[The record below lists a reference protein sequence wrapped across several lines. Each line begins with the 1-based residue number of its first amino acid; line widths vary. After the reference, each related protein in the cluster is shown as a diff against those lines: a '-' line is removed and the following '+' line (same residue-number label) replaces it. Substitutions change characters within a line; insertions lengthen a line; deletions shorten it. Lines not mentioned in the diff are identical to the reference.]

1 MSKIG
6 NGDSELKRRFQKM
19 DDQIGKG
26 SFGRVYKGL
35 DLDTQEIVAIKI
47 IDLEEAEDEID
58 DIQQEMRILG
68 QCDSPYVTK
77 YFGSFVQGFKLWII
91 MEYLGGGSAQD
102 IIKMAPFSERDIAVI
117 LREILKG
124 MDYLHSERKVHRD
137 IKAANILLS
146 HKGDVKL
153 ADFGV
158 AGQLSTIGKAETFVG
173 TPYWMA
179 PEIIKGQKYDTK
191 ADIWS
196 LGITAIELANGE
208 PPYAD
213 VDPRKIIFQIPK
225 KDPPQLT
232 GNFSQGFKDFVK
244 DCLNKDPKDRPTAR
258 DLLTYSF
265 VKRARKTNSLQDVV
279 DRFAEWKLRRPPSDN
294 DSDDDD
300 TSERFDDTDAV
311 DYWNNTVKNL
321 EEFVQEHPYDT
332 VREDQF
338 ETLRIKNP
346 TEDASVVLPSTQQEN
361 SRVNIPAEERL
372 SGDYEEYNY
381 SVVNKTSIPTKNKIS
396 EHINTNG
403 ETENSVLNGTDT
415 NITNSPQKSEE
426 DDGDPDYENVDD
438 IMYTDRDI
446 TDGLQSSNSH
456 IFPQSSSTLSITVIP
471 LLTRLKLLY
480 KEDYEER
487 GQSAEPTQIVEELLN
502 AFQLAETSCPG
513 LTDEFVS
520 GIVEIL
526 TKPTQG
532 ALEIKRALEKVRSPS

>member
-1 MSKIG
+1 M
-6 NGDSELKRRFQKM
+6 NTGDSELKRRFQKM
-19 DDQIGKG
+19 DEQIGKG

-35 DLDTQEIVAIKI
+35 DTNTQQVVAIKI

-58 DIQQEMRILG
+58 DIQQEMRILA
-68 QCDSPYVTK
+68 QCDSPFVTK

-102 IIKMAPFSERDIAVI
+102 IIKMAPFSERDIAVVM
-117 LREILKG
+117 RELLKG
-124 MDYLHSERKVHRD
+124 LDYLHNERKVHRD

-196 LGITAIELANGE
+196 LGITAIELAKGE

-213 VDPRKIIFQIPK
+213 LDPRKVIFQIPK
-225 KDPPQLT
+225 KDPPQLS
-232 GNFSQGFKDFVK
+232 GNFSAAFQDFVK

-258 DLLTYSF
+258 ELLNYAF
-265 VKRARKTNSLQDVV
+265 IKRARKTSTLQDVV
-279 DRFAEWKLRRPPSDN
+279 DRYSEWRKDQTPSDN

-300 TSERFDDTDAV
+300 DSRIADTESMDF
-311 DYWNNTVKNL
+311 WNSTVKNL
-321 EEFVQEHPYDT
+321 EEIVQDHPINNYDT
-332 VREDQF
+332 LREVEQF
-338 ETLRIKNP
+338 ETIKQSKESSRQELRRN
-346 TEDASVVLPSTQQEN
+346 
-361 SRVNIPAEERL
+361 ERL
-372 SGDYEEYNY
+372 EQASGKNGPSENDEEYNY
-381 SVVNKTSIPTKNKIS
+381 SVVHKSKNNMGS
-396 EHINTNG
+396 NLDTN
-403 ETENSVLNGTDT
+403 EDKVDRNNSASSNPSSENSTESVGHVE
-415 NITNSPQKSEE
+415 SE
-426 DDGDPDYENVDD
+426 PDYENVDD
-438 IMYTDRDI
+438 YQYTDRDI
-446 TDGLQSSNSH
+446 SDGLRDHNSDSMSE
-456 IFPQSSSTLSITVIP
+456 SSSLTVTVMP
-471 LLTRLKLLY
+471 LLARLKLLY

-513 LTDEFVS
+513 LTDEFLG
-520 GIVEIL
+520 GIVEVL
-526 TKPTQG
+526 TTPTQG
-532 ALEIKRALEKVRSPS
+532 AMEIKRALEKVRSPS